1 MVSFLILHKLF
12 KVLLSINH
20 INLTF
25 SKVKLAAEPEDIVH
39 PQRKTN
45 VFIQHCLYDKSNVAD
60 AALSDKGR
68 EDKL

>member
-25 SKVKLAAEPEDIVH
+25 SKALEDIVH

-60 AALSDKGR
+60 AALKDKGT
-68 EDKL
+68 EDKF